1 MAEITYRDR
10 TKPLFIEFEEIADLH
25 DIVEMGPNWIF
36 IEQIVVT
43 LNRSSAESR
52 HEEIEIGN

>member
-1 MAEITYRDR
+1 
-10 TKPLFIEFEEIADLH
+10 LH

-43 LNRSSAESR
+43 LNRSSAEPR
-52 HEEIEIGN
+52 REEIEIGN